1 MNFNNRFISFEGI
14 DGSGKTTQI
23 KLLCDNLIKNGKK
36 VSVFREPGGTIISEK
51 IRAILLDRNNFNL
64 SNEAETLLFL
74 ASRNQLINEELK
86 NKLDSGE
93 YVIFDRFND
102 STIAYQGYGFGLD
115 IKQLKILSNF
125 ATIGFVPY
133 KTFYLD
139 ISVEESLSRRADYN
153 SDRIEKKGEKYL
165 SRVYH
170 GFKEIAKENPT
181 RIIKINA
188 VGNLNDISLLIW
200 QKFKE
205 FYDIK
210 D

>member
-1 MNFNNRFISFEGI
+1 M
-14 DGSGKTTQI
+14 
-23 KLLCDNLIKNGKK
+23 
-36 VSVFREPGGTIISEK
+36 
-51 IRAILLDRNNFNL
+51 
-64 SNEAETLLFL
+64 
-74 ASRNQLINEELK
+74 INEELK

-153 SDRIEKKGEKYL
+153 SDRIEIKGEKYL
-165 SRVYH
+165 SRVYD

>member
-1 MNFNNRFISFEGI
+1 MNFKNRFISFEGI

-153 SDRIEKKGEKYL
+153 SDRIEIKGEKYL
-165 SRVYH
+165 SRVYD

>member
-1 MNFNNRFISFEGI
+1 MNFKNRFISFEGI

-51 IRAILLDRNNFNL
+51 IRTILLDRNNFNL

-74 ASRNQLINEELK
+74 ASRNQLINEKLK

-139 ISVEESLSRRADYN
+139 ISVEESIRRRAKYN
-153 SDRIEKKGEKYL
+153 SDRIEIKGEKYL
-165 SRVYH
+165 SSVYD

-181 RIIKINA
+181 RIIKIDA
-188 VGNLNDISLLIW
+188 DGNPNDISLLIW

>member
-1 MNFNNRFISFEGI
+1 MNFNKRFISFEGI

-125 ATIGFVPY
+125 ATNGFVPY

-139 ISVEESLSRRADYN
+139 ISVEESIRRRAKYN
-153 SDRIEKKGEKYL
+153 SDRIEIKGEKYL
-165 SRVYH
+165 SSVYD
-170 GFKEIAKENPT
+170 GFKEIARENPT
-181 RIIKINA
+181 RIIKIDA
-188 VGNLNDISLLIW
+188 DGNPNDISLLIW

>member
-1 MNFNNRFISFEGI
+1 MNFKNRFISFEGI

-51 IRAILLDRNNFNL
+51 IRTILLDRNNFNL

-74 ASRNQLINEELK
+74 ASRNQLINEKLK

-139 ISVEESLSRRADYN
+139 INVEESLRRRSNYN
-153 SDRIEKKGEKYL
+153 SDRIEIKGEKYL
-165 SRVYH
+165 SRVYN

-181 RIIKINA
+181 RIIKIDA